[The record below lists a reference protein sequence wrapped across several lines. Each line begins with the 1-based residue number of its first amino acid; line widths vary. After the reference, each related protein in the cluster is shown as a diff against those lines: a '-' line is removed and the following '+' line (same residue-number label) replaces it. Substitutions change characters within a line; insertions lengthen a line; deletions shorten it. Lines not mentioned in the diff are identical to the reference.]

1 MQQMK
6 IYTHTKQMVL
16 SEHLNRHGNL
26 FGGQMMAWM
35 DIASAIHAAEIMNMN
50 CVTVKAD
57 EIIFKV
63 PVILGDIV
71 TFECY
76 EVERGNTSL
85 TVGIKVTKSNLEEKN
100 IEVASSKFKFVAVDK
115 NGKPSSEWNK

>member
-1 MQQMK
+1 MK
-6 IYTHTKQMVL
+6 TYTKQMVL

-71 TFECY
+71 TFECS
-76 EVERGNTSL
+76 EFERGNTSL
-85 TVGIKVTKSNLEEKN
+85 TVSINVTKSNLQDKN
-100 IEVASSKFKFVAVDK
+100 VEVASSKFKFVAIDE
-115 NGKPSSEWNK
+115 NGRPSSEWNK